1 MSESIIED
9 KKYCSKCEV
18 RKPVSQFGVY
28 KRNKDGMNK
37 NCKDCVR
44 NNVYASRIRQKIM
57 NDSSITPK
65 IEKNKRKIRDT
76 DDPDELIRLY
86 EKGIK
91 LIRFKKIEDESTPEN
106 TLNLT
111 YEVIFGDKPYDK
123 NSVGFENNLKLKFAM
138 ALMNAQVNFM
148 GADNIRLIPLKNRCI
163 AVTHNIHILTD
174 IKKQDIVRQI
184 GTY

>member
-28 KRNKDGMNK
+28 NRNKDGLNK
-37 NCKDCVR
+37 NCKECVR
-44 NNVYASRIRQKIM
+44 NNVYTSRIRQKIM
-57 NDSSITPK
+57 NDSSVVPK

-86 EKGIK
+86 EKGLK
-91 LIRFKKIEDESTPEN
+91 LARFKKIEAESTPEN

-111 YEVIFGDKPYDK
+111 YEVIFGDKPYDRNAVK
-123 NSVGFENNLKLKFAM
+123 FEENLKLKFSV
-138 ALMNAQVNFM
+138 ALLNAQVDFM
-148 GADNIRLIPLKNRCI
+148 GNDIQLIIFKTRCK
-163 AVTHNIHILTD
+163 AVIHGIKDLTD
-174 IKKQDIVRQI
+174 VIKQGIAERI
-184 GTY
+184 RIY